1 MTDQKLPSIPSLQG
15 LPAYLQKVLAPIK
28 SIIEQRTGGPDA
40 LRWVS
45 RGDLGDAIDSIGG
58 LPGGDLD
65 YSAPPQ
71 PTGLAAFGTFNN
83 IFLEWDPPPY
93 ANHAYTEIWRA
104 AVDDLG
110 QAVAVGT
117 SSMNVNLYVDPVDD
131 GSTYYYW
138 IRFVSR
144 ADVPGPYNATAGTI
158 GETSATPTRILDAL
172 VGNLA
177 ETHLVDALANDIDL
191 LRGERVIKVD
201 VDGRVV
207 GIGMAV
213 VNGESGPSGDL
224 VIYADRF
231 AVVTPAADPG
241 ETPTVPFVVG
251 NVNGVSTVG
260 VNGQLVV
267 DGSIYG
273 YSIAAD
279 QITADHM
286 SVLQLSA
293 ISADM
298 GTVTAGTFRT
308 AASPA
313 YRVEVTSED
322 AFPLWYGSGF
332 KNVANARFYV
342 DLFGNV
348 GLNNATIQGSAVIG
362 GHLSGTTGDFNGT
375 VYVQNLEG
383 DVYDKVVQSIWDGPF
398 YAFQDCRCSHYNAYN
413 VEVIT
418 ISARTLPR
426 YVTVTGL
433 ACVVRRSIRSPAN
446 QIYINVYGGSS
457 AQLLAQAGPFTVRDL
472 ELGTDINSDGISDGP
487 YVFSDKRFSVT
498 GSWFSNPYTTWRIEL
513 TGEVSFTLPANTT
526 GYIWFQLVDAGPD
539 GLYGSYGGFARAS
552 GSRVIEAYKQATTSI
567 YWSSLP

>member
-1 MTDQKLPSIPSLQG
+1 MSETKLPSIPSLQG
-15 LPAYLQKVLAPIK
+15 LPAALQKVLAPIK
-28 SIIEQRTGGPDA
+28 SIIEQRTNGPAA

-45 RGDLGDAIDSIGG
+45 RGDLGDAIDDIGG
-58 LPGGDLD
+58 GSSDGGID

-71 PTGLAAFGTFNN
+71 PTGLVAFGTFDN

-110 QAVAVGT
+110 QAVAVGA
-117 SSMNVNLYVDPVDD
+117 SGMNVNLYVDPVDD

-177 ETHLVDALANDIDL
+177 EIHLVDALANDIDL

-241 ETPTVPFVVG
+241 EIPTVPFVVG

-279 QITADHM
+279 QITADHI

-313 YRVEVTSED
+313 YRVEITSED
-322 AFPLWYGSGF
+322 AYPLWYGSGA
-332 KNVANARFYV
+332 KNATNGILYV
-342 DLFGNV
+342 DLLGN
-348 GLNNATIQGSAVIG
+348 TYIG
-362 GHLSGTTGDFNGT
+362 GNAYIEGAAVVGGTLYGVDGTFDGTLTANAVNAVSTINLAGNAVVVTGA
-375 VYVQNLEG
+375 
-383 DVYDKVVQSIWDGPF
+383 QSISNVAAPYIGLSATNWASIGQAVVSCSSGATKAGRIF
-398 YAFQDCRCSHYNAYN
+398 AF
-413 VEVIT
+413 
-418 ISARTLPR
+418 
-426 YVTVTGL
+426 VTGRAAINCGNEGGGQAAHFRIIDATSGQVIKSWMNHTIVPDQNPHTFWFSL
-433 ACVVRRSIRSPAN
+433 AYSFIPNDGDRLLRFEAGHSNWSNYGSGCAN
-446 QIYINVYGGSS
+446 SY
-457 AQLLAQAGPFTVRDL
+457 FTVH
-472 ELGTDINSDGISDGP
+472 EASVAFIGA
-487 YVFSDKRFSVT
+487 KR
-498 GSWFSNPYTTWRIEL
+498 
-513 TGEVSFTLPANTT
+513 
-526 GYIWFQLVDAGPD
+526 
-539 GLYGSYGGFARAS
+539 
-552 GSRVIEAYKQATTSI
+552 
-567 YWSSLP
+567 